1 MHGAAVCQMSTG
13 PQTIL
18 LVDDDK
24 HLVVGASA
32 VLRRAGFDVVTAHS
46 GADGYQKAREVRP
59 DLILC
64 DVMMPPPDGFELR
77 RRLSWA
83 SETAEIPFVFL
94 TARGSK
100 SEQISGIAD
109 GADDYIV
116 KPFERDELVARI
128 RAVLRRHEQ
137 GRVSGLRQ
145 GSIQIE
151 RLMDLSPDVILL
163 VDGAGA
169 IRLANQRARLVLGGR
184 YDAHLIERRVTE
196 FVAPDHAEQCM
207 TCFADVLAS
216 DSCSRMVET
225 EFLTADGTRVP
236 MEASLGH
243 FEWQDGIGVQVTLRD
258 ISERKRAERDLRR
271 AHEELARAYDA
282 TLEGWAMALELR
294 DRETAGHSARVS
306 TTTVRLA
313 RALGVPKDEMV
324 HYFRGAVLHDIGKMG
339 VLDAVLQKPGP
350 LTADERAVMQRHPV
364 YAREMLAPIAY
375 LAPALDIPTYHHERW
390 DGSGYPRGLAGEA
403 IPLAARVFAAVDV
416 WDALRSDRPYRT
428 PMSIRDAQQYL
439 RDQRGRHFDP
449 RVVDTFLSLPLD

>member
-1 MHGAAVCQMSTG
+1 MSTAT
-13 PQTIL
+13 QTIL

-32 VLRRAGFDVVTAHS
+32 VLRRAGFDVITAHS
-46 GADGYQKAREVRP
+46 GVEGLEKAREAQP
-59 DLILC
+59 HLILC

-83 SETAEIPFVFL
+83 SETAGIPFVFL

-100 SEQISGIAD
+100 SEQISGITD

-116 KPFERDELVARI
+116 KPFERDELIARV

-137 GRVSGLRQ
+137 GRASGLRQ
-145 GSIQIE
+145 GSIQVE
-151 RLMDLSPDVILL
+151 RLMDLSPDVMLL
-163 VDGAGA
+163 VDRGGA
-169 IRLANQRARLVLGGR
+169 IRLANRRARSLLGGFH
-184 YDAHLIERRVTE
+184 DANLVDRRVVE
-196 FVAPDHAEQCM
+196 FVAADHVDQCM
-207 TCFADVLAS
+207 SCFGDVLAS
-216 DSCSRMVET
+216 AVCNRMVET
-225 EFLTADGTRVP
+225 EFVMADGTRVP

-313 RALGVPKDEMV
+313 RSLGVPEDEML

-339 VLDAVLQKPGP
+339 VPDAILQKPGP
-350 LTADERAVMQRHPV
+350 LTPDERAIMQRHPV

-375 LAPALDIPTYHHERW
+375 LAPALDIPVYHHERW
-390 DGSGYPRGLAGEA
+390 YGSGYPLGLEGDA
-403 IPLAARVFAAVDV
+403 IPLAARVFMVVDV

-428 PMSIRDAQQYL
+428 AMSIRDARQYL
-439 RDQRGRHFDP
+439 RDQSGRQFDP
-449 RVVDTFLSLPLD
+449 RVVDAFLALPLE